1 MRRDCS
7 ANSASRLRG
16 APLGVSPFVKK
27 TYMDAAIVVGE
38 AVFSYLKQHPEE
50 LLHVAKNAVALRFGL
65 PIAALRWLAGKAK
78 GRKVPKDIEIE
89 SIPPGI
95 RVGASFELMGTPLR
109 ASAEVYVEHINL
121 DSERFEVDVRLS
133 KVSLKVLDDRVESPL
148 AALLRS
154 GALDLS
160 KPGNLVA
167 YMPKRPPILIE
178 ARDDRIRLDLFRHP
192 KLASD
197 PRLKKLVNVVA
208 PLVTVS
214 AIETDPQHLEVALRA
229 FPVGVRPAFER
240 VRSALMPR

>member
-1 MRRDCS
+1 
-7 ANSASRLRG
+7 
-16 APLGVSPFVKK
+16 
-27 TYMDAAIVVGE
+27 
-38 AVFSYLKQHPEE
+38 
-50 LLHVAKNAVALRFGL
+50 
-65 PIAALRWLAGKAK
+65 
-78 GRKVPKDIEIE
+78 
-89 SIPPGI
+89 
-95 RVGASFELMGTPLR
+95 MGTPLR

-167 YMPKRPPILIE
+167 YMPKRPPLLIE
-178 ARDDRIRLDLFRHP
+178 ARDDRIRFDLLRHP